1 MILSL
6 SNIMRPTNIM
16 MQQKQIKSV
25 AFPSAYEGLKNSGI
39 LFRYK
44 SNIFKVSLSKDF
56 QFIGK
61 EYYWMKK
68 QLK

>member
-6 SNIMRPTNIM
+6 SNIMQPTNIM

-25 AFPSAYEGLKNSGI
+25 AFPSAYEGLKNSEI

-56 QFIGK
+56 NLLEKNIIG
-61 EYYWMKK
+61 WKK
-68 QLK
+68 N